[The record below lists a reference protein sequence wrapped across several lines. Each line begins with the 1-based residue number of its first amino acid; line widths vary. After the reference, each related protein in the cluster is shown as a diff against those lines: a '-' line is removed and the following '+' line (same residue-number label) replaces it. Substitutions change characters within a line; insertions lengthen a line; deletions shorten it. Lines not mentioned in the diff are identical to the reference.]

1 MLERMRNVLAVL
13 IVAGCGG
20 GSLTELEGVYTITTW
35 TDNTASCAA
44 EGASVLDQMTDKAL
58 FVKVE
63 NFLGQK
69 FVNAV
74 RCTDVADCQAKAAED
89 TIFLDG
95 YAFENGSDEDGW
107 TGATVFAGGI
117 DTCEGSVT
125 DHVMTAP
132 ADGALHFE
140 SKTRNSLPFDKDS
153 EGFCNTDDARTA
165 AEGQPCVE
173 LEVIT
178 ATFAEDL

>member
-1 MLERMRNVLAVL
+1 MRLLLSLL
-13 IVAGCGG
+13 IVGCGG
-20 GSLTELEGVYTITTW
+20 GSSLTELEGIYTITTW
-35 TDNTASCAA
+35 TDNTASCDA
-44 EGASVLDQMTDKAL
+44 EGPSVLDQMTDTAL
-58 FVKVE
+58 FVKIE

-74 RCTDVADCQAKAAED
+74 RCIDLVDCQAKAAED

-95 YAFENGSDEDGW
+95 YAFEKGSDEDGW
-107 TGATVFAGGI
+107 TGSTIFASGI
-117 DTCEGSVT
+117 DTCQGSVT

-153 EGFCNTDDARTA
+153 EGFCNTDDAKAA

-178 ATFAEDL
+178 ATFADDL